1 MSKKAVLA
9 KGDALKRQLKGDDV
23 ALGNSTV
30 MYTNDPRV
38 KTMKKAMTNKMLSV
52 YTQKQMEARMHD
64 DDWAKRLDSGT
75 SIDRWRSPA
84 VTIYKAGRSRGA
96 GVRRLA
102 VQSSKDSDLS
112 LLLHSSLQRHFGGNP
127 GLLKDRRGV
136 ISNRGGVYQKG
147 LRKLSSENF
156 KKKSKRRLLDLI

>member
-1 MSKKAVLA
+1 MSKKAILA
-9 KGDALKRQLKGDDV
+9 KGDALKRQLKGDDI

-30 MYTNDPRV
+30 MLADEPKV
-38 KTMKKAMTNKMLSV
+38 KNMKKAMTNKMLSV
-52 YTQKQMEARMHD
+52 YQQKQMEARMHD

-75 SIDRWRSPA
+75 SNDRLRIPS
-84 VTIYKAGRSRGA
+84 VTVYKAGRARGA
-96 GVRRLA
+96 GIRRLA
-102 VQSSKDSDLS
+102 IQSSKNSDLS

-136 ISNRGGVYQKG
+136 VSNRGGVYQKG

-156 KKKSKRRLLDLI
+156 KKKSKRKLLDLI